1 MAVDPGMVER
11 SHWES
16 GPWLGDTLTLLSEGF
31 PDAVR
36 KPACMHALVRYAL
49 THNCILAA
57 RKVSMQGPP
66 FV

>member
-36 KPACMHALVRYAL
+36 KPACMHALGKVRDD
-49 THNCILAA
+49 
-57 RKVSMQGPP
+57 MQYLCEE
-66 FV
+66 